1 MIYTGIDVS
10 KSSARCVFLD
20 NEGEKLKA
28 FSVGTDKEGFDKLL
42 ASIKE
47 LKLNKDNSLFG
58 IEATGILW
66 ENLFSFLTELDF
78 KVILLNPYQTKKYR
92 EALRFKAKTDD
103 IDAYVI
109 AGLLR
114 SKDFSSSFIPED
126 RIQALRDFT
135 KLRYELVK
143 DRTNYQRQALS
154 LLTLVFP
161 EYSDTALKNPF
172 GIASLAVLKQFP
184 TAKHIAATKV
194 KQIEAIVRSIKGNNF
209 SVDNIQHLIDTAKSS
224 VFSGRASDARALN
237 LNILLSQIES
247 FNNSITSLDAQI
259 ETLLTDDQQNN
270 TPSSNLL
277 DIPGVGPKTVAAMLS
292 AVGYNG
298 KSFHAGS
305 NFIGYIGFFPIIRDS
320 GETKLK
326 RHIAKTGPK
335 YLRWA
340 LYLAAVSCIK
350 HNEQFKRIY
359 QIKRSQGKSA
369 KQALICVAVKLAHT
383 MLSMLKSGKPYDP
396 KRVFACSWFFKDRLF
411 FDIFLYL
418 LLIGL
423 LPCSFFVFF

>member
-1 MIYTGIDVS
+1 MLYVGIDVS
-10 KSSARCVFLD
+10 KSTARSVFLD

-28 FSVGTDKEGFDKLL
+28 FSFNTDKEGFNKLL
-42 ASIKE
+42 SFIKE

-66 ENLFSFLTELDF
+66 ENLFSFLTELGF

-126 RIQALRDFT
+126 RIQTLRDFT

-161 EYSDTALKNPF
+161 EYSNTSLKHPF

-184 TAKHIAATKV
+184 TAKHLAAAKV

-209 SVDNIQHLIDTAKSS
+209 SVDNIQQLIDTAKTS
-224 VFSGRASDARALN
+224 VFSGRASGARALS

-247 FNNSITSLDAQI
+247 FDNSITALDTQI
-259 ETLLTDDQQNN
+259 DALLTSDQQNN
-270 TPSSNLL
+270 TPGSNLL
-277 DIPGVGPKTVAAMLS
+277 DIPGVGPKTVAALLS
-292 AVGYNG
+292 AVGDG
-298 KSFHAGS
+298 KSFHSGT
-305 NFIGYIGFFPIIRDS
+305 NIIGYVGFFPVISDS

-335 YLRWA
+335 YLRCA
-340 LYLAAVSCIK
+340 LYLAAVSCIR
-350 HNEQFKRIY
+350 HNPQFKRIY
-359 QIKRSQGKSA
+359 TIKRSQGKSA
-369 KQALICVAVKLAHT
+369 KQALICVAVKLTHT

-396 KRVFACSWFFKDRLF
+396 TRVFACS
-411 FDIFLYL
+411 
-418 LLIGL
+418 
-423 LPCSFFVFF
+423 

>member
-1 MIYTGIDVS
+1 MFYAGIDVS

-42 ASIKE
+42 AFIKE
-47 LKLNKDNSLFG
+47 LKLNKENSLFG

-66 ENLFSFLTELDF
+66 ENLFSFLTESGF

-161 EYSDTALKNPF
+161 EYSTTALKHPF

-184 TAKHIAATKV
+184 TAKHLAATKV
-194 KQIEAIVRSIKGNNF
+194 KHIEAIVRSIKGNNF
-209 SVDNIQHLIDTAKSS
+209 SVDNIQHLIDTAKNS
-224 VFSGRASDARALN
+224 VFSGRASDARALS
-237 LNILLSQIES
+237 LNILLSQIGS
-247 FNNSITSLDAQI
+247 FDNSITSLDAQI
-259 ETLLTDDQQNN
+259 DALLTDDQQNN
-270 TPSSNLL
+270 TPGSNLL
-277 DIPGVGPKTVAAMLS
+277 DIPGVGPKTVAALLS
-292 AVGYNG
+292 AVGDG
-298 KSFHAGS
+298 KSFHTGI
-305 NFIGYIGFFPIIRDS
+305 NLIGYIGFFPVIKDS
-320 GETKLK
+320 GETKFK
-326 RHIAKTGPK
+326 RHISKTGPK
-335 YLRWA
+335 YLRCA
-340 LYLAAVSCIK
+340 LYLAAVSCIR
-350 HNEQFKRIY
+350 HNPQFKRIY
-359 QIKRSQGKSA
+359 TIKRSQGKSA
-369 KQALICVAVKLAHT
+369 KQALICVAVKLTHT

-396 KRVFACSWFFKDRLF
+396 SRVFACS
-411 FDIFLYL
+411 
-418 LLIGL
+418 
-423 LPCSFFVFF
+423 

>member
-1 MIYTGIDVS
+1 MFYAGIDIS

-42 ASIKE
+42 AFIKE
-47 LKLNKDNSLFG
+47 LKLNKENSLFG

-66 ENLFSFLTELDF
+66 ENLFSFLT
-78 KVILLNPYQTKKYR
+78 
-92 EALRFKAKTDD
+92 
-103 IDAYVI
+103 
-109 AGLLR
+109 
-114 SKDFSSSFIPED
+114 
-126 RIQALRDFT
+126 
-135 KLRYELVK
+135 
-143 DRTNYQRQALS
+143 
-154 LLTLVFP
+154 LVFP
-161 EYSDTALKNPF
+161 EYSNTVLKHPF

-184 TAKHIAATKV
+184 TAKHLAATKV

-209 SVDNIQHLIDTAKSS
+209 SVDNIQQIIDTAKLS

-237 LNILLSQIES
+237 LKILLSQIES
-247 FNNSITSLDAQI
+247 FDNSISSLDAQI
-259 ETLLTDDQQNN
+259 EALLTDDQQNN
-270 TPSSNLL
+270 TPGSNLL
-277 DIPGVGPKTVAAMLS
+277 DIPGIGAKTVAAMLS
-292 AVGYNG
+292 AVGSDG
-298 KSFHAGS
+298 KAFHAGS
-305 NFIGYIGFFPIIRDS
+305 NFIGYVGFFPMINDS

-359 QIKRSQGKSA
+359 QVKRSQGKSS

-396 KRVFACSWFFKDRLF
+396 KRVFVCS
-411 FDIFLYL
+411 
-418 LLIGL
+418 
-423 LPCSFFVFF
+423 

>member
-1 MIYTGIDVS
+1 MIYAGIDVS
-10 KSSARCVFLD
+10 KSSARHVFLD
-20 NEGEKLKA
+20 NEGERIKA
-28 FSVGTDKEGFDKLL
+28 FSTGTDKEGFAKLL
-42 ASIKE
+42 SFTKE
-47 LKLNKDNSLFG
+47 LKLTKDNSLFG
-58 IEATGILW
+58 IEATGSLW
-66 ENLFSFLTELDF
+66 ENLFSFLADNGF
-78 KVILLNPYQTKKYR
+78 KVILLNPYQTKRYR

-114 SKDFSSSFIPED
+114 SKDFSSSFVPED

-143 DRTNYQRQALS
+143 DRTNYMRQALS

-161 EYSDTALKNPF
+161 EYSHTALKHPF

-184 TAKHIAATKV
+184 TAKHLAAAKV

-209 SVDNIQHLIDTAKSS
+209 SVDSIQQLIDTAKTS
-224 VFSGRASDARALN
+224 VFSGRASDARALT
-237 LNILLSQIES
+237 LKILLSQIES
-247 FNNSITSLDAQI
+247 FDNSITALDAQI
-259 ETLLTDDQQNN
+259 EALLTDDQQNN
-270 TPSSNLL
+270 APGSNLL
-277 DIPGVGPKTVAAMLS
+277 DIPGIGPKTVAALLS
-292 AVGYNG
+292 AVGDG
-298 KSFHAGS
+298 KSFQSGA
-305 NFIGYIGFFPIIRDS
+305 NIIGYVGFFPVISDS
-320 GETKLK
+320 GETKPR

-359 QIKRSQGKSA
+359 RVKRSQGKSA
-369 KQALICVAVKLAHT
+369 KQAIICVAVKLTHT

-396 KRVFACSWFFKDRLF
+396 ARVFACS
-411 FDIFLYL
+411 
-418 LLIGL
+418 
-423 LPCSFFVFF
+423 

>member
-1 MIYTGIDVS
+1 MIYAGIDVS
-10 KSSARCVFLD
+10 KASARCVFLD

-42 ASIKE
+42 ALIKE

-66 ENLFSFLTELDF
+66 ENLFSFLTELGF
-78 KVILLNPYQTKKYR
+78 KVILLNPYQTKRYR

-161 EYSDTALKNPF
+161 EYSNTALKHPF

-184 TAKHIAATKV
+184 TAKHLAAAKL

-209 SVDNIQHLIDTAKSS
+209 SVDNIQNLIDTAKIS
-224 VFSGRASDARALN
+224 VFSGRASDARALS
-237 LNILLSQIES
+237 LKILLSQIES
-247 FNNSITSLDAQI
+247 FDNSITSLDAQI
-259 ETLLTDDQQNN
+259 DALLTDDQQNN
-270 TPSSNLL
+270 TPGSNLL
-277 DIPGVGPKTVAAMLS
+277 DIPGVGPKTVAALLS
-292 AVGYNG
+292 AVGDG
-298 KSFHAGS
+298 KSFLNGI
-305 NFIGYIGFFPIIRDS
+305 NLIGYIGFFPVIKDS
-320 GETKLK
+320 GETKFK
-326 RHIAKTGPK
+326 RHISKAGPK
-335 YLRWA
+335 YLRCA
-340 LYLAAVSCIK
+340 LYLAAVSCIR
-350 HNEQFKRIY
+350 HNPQFKRIY
-359 QIKRSQGKSA
+359 TIKRSQGKSA
-369 KQALICVAVKLAHT
+369 KQAIICVAVKLTHT

-396 KRVFACSWFFKDRLF
+396 ARVFACS
-411 FDIFLYL
+411 
-418 LLIGL
+418 
-423 LPCSFFVFF
+423 